1 MEQEIQPQPQQPNS
15 LPPDNKSGLN
25 PALVFGV
32 VAVVL
37 IVGVGGYFVNKF
49 SNKVP
54 ANNTSPSQTVSQNQ
68 ETPVANTNV
77 YFGKGSQ
84 GKYSLVNTQTGEAIE
99 FIPSGYVIINQ
110 TEYQNFPTFLILQK
124 DNDLYS
130 YSVVN
135 KITNSIFG
143 SFNDLKI
150 NKDEQVRVYPSITEK
165 DKFIIR
171 IDKLDLS
178 QVSEFD
184 GSSPIIST
192 RSYSFDA
199 STNKLIAI
207 ATVKFGGCA
216 EYDSK
221 NQRFFTWPCGEG
233 IGTSLPLSIAD
244 LNGKEQNQVI
254 TLEEFGRSKD
264 DIGSTAVEY
273 RNGLFF
279 ALSKGNVSKI
289 VVLDPQSS
297 SPAKETY
304 TVNEQVKS
312 QMTKSYPY
320 SASIDRSRSTIIIVG
335 DSFILLLRFDANKQ
349 ITQST
354 YIPDKE
360 IYANFIFVN
369 DGKLFYQAKDN
380 IRVVNLDTWQI
391 EKSIPSSGNF
401 EEITLFS
408 VSN

>member
-1 MEQEIQPQPQQPNS
+1 MEQEIQPQPQQPNP
-15 LPPDNKSGLN
+15 LPPDDKSKIN

-37 IVGVGGYFVNKF
+37 IVGVGAYFFVNK
-49 SNKVP
+49 S
-54 ANNTSPSQTVSQNQ
+54 ANNISPSQMVSQTP
-68 ETPVANTNV
+68 ETPATTETV

-84 GKYSLVNTQTGEAIE
+84 GKYSLVNVQTGETQE
-99 FIPSGYVIINQ
+99 FIPTGYTIINQ
-110 TEYQNFPTFLILQK
+110 TEYQNFPTFLIIQK
-124 DNDLYS
+124 DNDLFS
-130 YSVVN
+130 YSVIN

-143 SFNDLKI
+143 SFNDLKL
-150 NKDEQVRVYPSITEK
+150 KQDEQVRVYPSITEK
-165 DKFIIR
+165 DKSIIR

-192 RSYSFDA
+192 RTYSFDA
-199 STNKLIAI
+199 STNKLVSIAN
-207 ATVKFGGCA
+207 VKISGCT

-233 IGTSLPLSIAD
+233 IGTSLPLSITD
-244 LNGKEQNQVI
+244 LNGKEQSQVI

-264 DIGSTAVEY
+264 DIGSIAVEY

-289 VVLDPQSS
+289 VALDPQSIN
-297 SPAKETY
+297 PTKETY
-304 TVNEQVKS
+304 TVSEQVKS
-312 QMTKSYPY
+312 QITESYPY
-320 SASIDRSRSTIIIVG
+320 SASIDRSRNTIIIG
-335 DSFILLLRFDANKQ
+335 GNNFILLLRFDANKQ

-360 IYANFIFVN
+360 IYANFIYVN
-369 DGKLFYQAKDN
+369 DGKLYYQAKDN
-380 IRVVNLDTWQI
+380 IRVVNLDSWQI

-401 EEITLFS
+401 QEITLFS
-408 VSN
+408 SPN

>member
-1 MEQEIQPQPQQPNS
+1 MEQEIQPQPQQPINPI
-15 LPPDNKSGLN
+15 PPDNKSKIK
-25 PALVFGV
+25 PVLVFGG
-32 VAVVL
+32 VAVIL
-37 IVGVGGYFVNKF
+37 TIGIGAYLFVNK
-49 SNKVP
+49 S
-54 ANNTSPSQTVSQNQ
+54 ANNTSPSQTVSQTP
-68 ETPVANTNV
+68 ETFTTNKNV

-84 GKYSLVNTQTGEAIE
+84 DKYSLVNVQTGETQE
-99 FIPSGYVIINQ
+99 FIPTGYTIINQ

-124 DNDLYS
+124 DSDLFS

-135 KITNSIFG
+135 KITNSVFG
-143 SFNDLKI
+143 SFNDLKL
-150 NKDEQVRVYPSITEK
+150 KQDEQVRVYPSITEK

-192 RSYSFDA
+192 RTYSFDA
-199 STNKLIAI
+199 STNKLVSVAS
-207 ATVKFGGCA
+207 VKIGGCT

-233 IGTSLPLSIAD
+233 IGTSLPLSITD

-264 DIGSTAVEY
+264 DIGTIAVEY

-289 VVLDPQSS
+289 VVLDPQLA
-297 SPAKETY
+297 SPTKEIY
-304 TVNEQVKS
+304 QVNEQVKS
-312 QMTKSYPY
+312 QITESYPY
-320 SASIDRSRSTIIIVG
+320 SASMDRSRNTIIIG
-335 DSFILLLRFDANKQ
+335 GNDFILLLRFDANKQ

-369 DGKLFYQAKDN
+369 DGKLYYQAKDN

-401 EEITLFS
+401 QEITLFS
-408 VSN
+408 ISN